1 MSIEQLEQRMS
12 NLELAVNRIADQLD
26 LLVPGEK
33 KRQWWEE
40 AAGAFANDPIYAEI
54 VTRGAEYR
62 ESLRPRSE
70 AVEVDESTK
79 VW

>member
-62 ESLRPRSE
+62 ESLRPKDE
-70 AVEVDESTK
+70 GGEVTNGDS
-79 VW
+79 